1 VAKTAAPPESLP
13 DVKDMDLLER
23 MLVNVRKDI
32 KAMDVEIKAKEREW
46 NLLIHKKKK
55 MEEQYLRLKRK
66 REVES
71 LESTGLL
78 PAAPAPAQVS
88 PAVVKPMTS
97 VSTNCGDNTVSII
110 SGMSGG
116 KVKTVTTSVP
126 PVSAAFSLP
135 ENPSIDGS
143 GKDGSFLMSKSRM
156 IMGNRVLVSSIE
168 HGINAGLRS

>member
-1 VAKTAAPPESLP
+1 
-13 DVKDMDLLER
+13 

-97 VSTNCGDNTVSII
+97 VSTNC
-110 SGMSGG
+110 

-156 IMGNRVLVSSIE
+156 IMGNRVLVSSSE
-168 HGINAGLRS
+168 NGINAGLRS